1 MDIKTKAR
9 LLRKNSTDAEQLI
22 WRILRN
28 RQFHNL
34 KFRRQYPIK
43 PYIVDFVCL
52 TNSLIVEIDGG
63 QHADQIT
70 YDNRRS
76 VFLKSKGFQVIR
88 FWNNEVLE
96 NLEGVYQSLTRAL
109 EKNHTIKIKADD

>member
-9 LLRKNSTDAEQLI
+9 NLRQNSADVERVI
-22 WRILRN
+22 WQILRN

-43 PYIVDFVCL
+43 PYIVDFICL
-52 TNSLIVEIDGG
+52 EEKLIIEIDGG
-63 QHADQIT
+63 QHAEQVE
-70 YDNRRS
+70 YDKARS
-76 VFLKSKGFQVIR
+76 VFLESRGFRIMR

-96 NLEGVYQSLTRAL
+96 NLEGVYDALTLAL
-109 EKNHTIKIKADD
+109 SPWVRG